1 MHGTRAKETNNFSSV
16 SCDKP
21 ADFRAKT
28 RFEPLRS
35 GTSAKLV
42 PVPGPVG
49 EVTDHFEVFGR
60 RRRRSRGHRGRGY
73 RSCGGLGRRSCV
85 RRLGRSRRR
94 WRRRNNRRGRRRR
107 VDRRRRRCRPITGYW
122 RRRRRVEIACKRT
135 TNERE
140 NNYYRKP
147 YTTISRPSRHEHAA
161 SLNENEFP
169 TNHV

>member
-1 MHGTRAKETNNFSSV
+1 M

-21 ADFRAKT
+21 ANYRAKT

-35 GTSAKLV
+35 GTSAKPV

-60 RRRRSRGHRGRGY
+60 RRRRSRGYRGRGY
-73 RSCGGLGRRSCV
+73 RSRGGRGRRPRV
-85 RRLGRSRRR
+85 RRLSRSRRR
-94 WRRRNNRRGRRRR
+94 RRRNGGRGRRRR

-135 TNERE
+135 TNGRE

-147 YTTISRPSRHEHAA
+147 YLNISAVPPRTRGKSKRKRILDESRLKYIHI
-161 SLNENEFP
+161 
-169 TNHV
+169 